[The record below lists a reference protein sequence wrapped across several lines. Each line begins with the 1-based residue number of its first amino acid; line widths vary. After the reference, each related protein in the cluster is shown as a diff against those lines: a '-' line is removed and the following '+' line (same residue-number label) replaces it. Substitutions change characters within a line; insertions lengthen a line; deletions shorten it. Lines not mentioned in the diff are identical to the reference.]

1 MTKYCECGHL
11 VKDHGDC
18 GCIER
23 VDGKYCKCSIPAVYF
38 VRKNFVELEQEWK
51 KAILANVELAKLN
64 ADYFERLQKIEAAA
78 KELRH
83 RKDTLVALKKY
94 FENNCPEKIKYPE
107 YYEFHLYVAIVED
120 LL

>member
-18 GCIER
+18 GCVER

-78 KELRH
+78 VNLFQACADLPVAEMDRMEA
-83 RKDTLVALKKY
+83 VINAMSEALK
-94 FENNCPEKIKYPE
+94 
-107 YYEFHLYVAIVED
+107 
-120 LL
+120 